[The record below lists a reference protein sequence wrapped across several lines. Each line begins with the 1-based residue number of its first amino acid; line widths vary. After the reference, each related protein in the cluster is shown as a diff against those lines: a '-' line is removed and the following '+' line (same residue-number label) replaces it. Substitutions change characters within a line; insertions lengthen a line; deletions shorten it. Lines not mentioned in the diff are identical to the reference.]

1 MRPTKYSITGAE
13 HQQPTV
19 FPAGPF
25 HVTVG
30 DDQYILEHSGYGT
43 PPWRLV
49 CTATVVH
56 LVPALGWESMHIVL
70 GFCSRAIILQKNEGD
85 QNGRVPELQEC
96 TPNLSTFICA
106 IKKVDTGKLFPLL
119 GSPS

>member
-1 MRPTKYSITGAE
+1 MELPLA
-13 HQQPTV
+13 
-19 FPAGPF
+19 
-25 HVTVG
+25 
-30 DDQYILEHSGYGT
+30 
-43 PPWRLV
+43 WRL

-96 TPNLSTFICA
+96 TPNLSTFIRA
-106 IKKVDTGKLFPLL
+106 IKKVATGKLFPLL
-119 GSPS
+119 GSPSQHRRERDGGRKEEGRE